1 MLFHKQ
7 KKSSLGEDRS
17 TLIYEGLSIER
28 AEKKDIEKCF
38 ARLFSSDDGRK
49 ALAYLQHMT
58 FQRALSSSSSE
69 AQLRYLEGQR
79 ALMAS
84 ILRLVDRGRHP

>member
-7 KKSSLGEDRS
+7 EKSASALDKS
-17 TLIYEGLSIER
+17 TLIYEGMPIER

-58 FQRALSSSSSE
+58 FHRALSSSSSE

-84 ILRLVDRGRHP
+84 IMRLVDRGRHP